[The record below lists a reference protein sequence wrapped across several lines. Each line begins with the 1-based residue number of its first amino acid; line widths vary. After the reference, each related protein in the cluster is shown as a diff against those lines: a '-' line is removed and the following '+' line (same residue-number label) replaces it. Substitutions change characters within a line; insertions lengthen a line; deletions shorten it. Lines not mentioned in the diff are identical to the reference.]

1 MSDQSERQ
9 TLAMLFEQW
18 SGLPCA
24 EILALGAQGSSR
36 RYYRLTA
43 QHWDAGCQPANDGT
57 QAASLRTLSA
67 IGTVGD
73 DLRENRAF
81 FALDRH
87 LRAKGIRV
95 PELYAV
101 APDERCYLQQDLGDL
116 SLYGLLHEKQRQGGG
131 FDAEMLAFYKQ
142 ALADLAAIQQAGVDF
157 DFSYSYPRAD
167 FDRQSILWDLN
178 YFKYHYLKLAH
189 VAFDEQLLEDDFQRL
204 ADLLLQADTHYL
216 LYRDFQTR
224 NIMIGLTPAPL
235 QRRGDLPFTTCDSLP
250 SPLER
255 GRGEACATLY
265 YIDFQGARRGAAQ
278 YDVAS
283 ILYSAKSN
291 LPEPIRR
298 ELLDHYLRVRDIK
311 GDERRRWLDHFWA
324 YLLLR
329 ILQTLGAYGYR
340 GIFERK
346 EYFLQ
351 SIPLA
356 LQNLRRLAEDH
367 PQALDGL
374 QHLKQ
379 IVEILTTEGLTPA
392 PLQRRGDLPTTA
404 CGSLPS
410 PLERG
415 RGEAVLTLTVTV
427 LSFSYKQGLPED
439 PSGNG
444 GGFVFD
450 CRALPNPGR
459 YPEYK
464 AYTGKDRPVI
474 EFLQKEP
481 PVDEFLGNVKRI
493 LAQSVDKYRER
504 HFTSLQVAFG
514 CTGGQHRSVYC
525 AEQTARWLRE
535 TYPDV
540 AVALRHREQDTP
552 RKQ

>member
-9 TLAMLFEQW
+9 TLATLFEQW
-18 SGLPCA
+18 SGCPCT

-43 QHWDAGCQPANDGT
+43 QHRDAGCQPANDGT
-57 QAASLRTLSA
+57 QSASLRTLSA

-131 FDAEMLAFYKQ
+131 FDAEMLALYKQ
-142 ALADLAAIQQAGVDF
+142 ALADLAAIQQAGADF
-157 DFSYSYPRAD
+157 DFSYSYPRSD

-204 ADLLLQADTHYL
+204 ADRLLQADTHYL

-224 NIMIGLTPAPL
+224 NIMINEKLRMKNEEFSTASADSSFFPL
-235 QRRGDLPFTTCDSLP
+235 HS
-250 SPLER
+250 S
-255 GRGEACATLY
+255 LY

-298 ELLDHYLRVRDIK
+298 ELLDHYLRVRGIK
-311 GDERRRWLDHFWA
+311 GDERRQWLDHFWA

-367 PQALDGL
+367 PQILDGL
-374 QHLKQ
+374 PHLKQ
-379 IVEILTTEGLTPA
+379 IIMGLTGLTGLTPS
-392 PLQRRGDLPTTA
+392 PLQRRGGLPTTA

-415 RGEAVLTLTVTV
+415 RGEALTVTV
-427 LSFSYKQGLPED
+427 LSFSYKQGLPVD
-439 PSGNG
+439 SSGNG
-444 GGFVFD
+444 GGFIFD

-459 YPEYK
+459 YAEYK

-474 EFLQKEP
+474 DFLQKEP
-481 PVDEFLGNVKRI
+481 PVDEFLGNVKRL

-504 HFTSLQVAFG
+504 RFTSLQVAFG

-525 AEQTARWLRE
+525 AEQTAQWLRA
-535 TYPDV
+535 TYPDINV
-540 AVALRHREQDTP
+540 VLRHREQDPAP
-552 RKQ
+552 R

>member
-1 MSDQSERQ
+1 
-9 TLAMLFEQW
+9 
-18 SGLPCA
+18 
-24 EILALGAQGSSR
+24 
-36 RYYRLTA
+36 
-43 QHWDAGCQPANDGT
+43 
-57 QAASLRTLSA
+57 
-67 IGTVGD
+67 
-73 DLRENRAF
+73 
-81 FALDRH
+81 
-87 LRAKGIRV
+87 
-95 PELYAV
+95 
-101 APDERCYLQQDLGDL
+101 
-116 SLYGLLHEKQRQGGG
+116 
-131 FDAEMLAFYKQ
+131 
-142 ALADLAAIQQAGVDF
+142 
-157 DFSYSYPRAD
+157 
-167 FDRQSILWDLN
+167 
-178 YFKYHYLKLAH
+178 
-189 VAFDEQLLEDDFQRL
+189 
-204 ADLLLQADTHYL
+204 
-216 LYRDFQTR
+216 
-224 NIMIGLTPAPL
+224 MIGLTPAPL
-235 QRRGDLPFTTCDSLP
+235 PRRGDSPITDCVSLP

-255 GRGEACATLY
+255 GRGEAPLY

-291 LPEPIRR
+291 LPESIRR
-298 ELLDHYLRVRDIK
+298 ELLDHYLRVRGIK

-367 PQALDGL
+367 PQVLDGL
-374 QHLKQ
+374 PHLKQ
-379 IVEILTTEGLTPA
+379 IIMGLTGLTPS
-392 PLQRRGDLPTTA
+392 PLQRRGEADA
-404 CGSLPS
+404 GSGRQIPS

-415 RGEAVLTLTVTV
+415 RGEASEALTVTV

>member
-9 TLAMLFEQW
+9 TLATLFEQW

-24 EILALGAQGSSR
+24 AILALGAQGSSR

-43 QHWDAGCQPANDGT
+43 QHSDQRDAGWQSANNGA
-57 QAASLRTLSA
+57 QAASLRPLSA

-87 LRAKGIRV
+87 LRAKGIPV

-131 FDAEMLAFYKQ
+131 FDAEMLALYKQ
-142 ALADLAAIQQAGVDF
+142 ALADLAAIQQAGADF
-157 DFSYSYPRAD
+157 DFSFSYPRAD

-189 VAFDEQLLEDDFQRL
+189 IPFDEQLLEDDFQRL
-204 ADLLLQADTHYL
+204 ADRLLQADTHYL

-224 NIMIGLTPAPL
+224 NIMINEKLRMKNEEFSTASADSSFFPL
-235 QRRGDLPFTTCDSLP
+235 HS
-250 SPLER
+250 S
-255 GRGEACATLY
+255 LY

-291 LPEPIRR
+291 LPEAIRH

-311 GDERRRWLDHFWA
+311 GDERRCWLDHFWS

-346 EYFLQ
+346 DYFLQ

-367 PQALDGL
+367 PQVLNGL
-374 QHLKQ
+374 PHLKH
-379 IVEILTTEGLTPA
+379 IVNEELRMKNEESASANTPY
-392 PLQRRGDLPTTA
+392 PDNSSFFTLHS
-404 CGSLPS
+404 SLP
-410 PLERG
+410 
-415 RGEAVLTLTVTV
+415 LTVTV

-444 GGFVFD
+444 GGFIFD

-459 YPEYK
+459 YAEYK

-481 PVDEFLGNVKRI
+481 PVDEFLGNVRRI
-493 LAQSVDKYRER
+493 LAQSVDKYLER
-504 HFTSLQVAFG
+504 RFTSLQVAFG

-525 AEQTARWLRE
+525 AEQTAQWLRT
-535 TYPDV
+535 TYPDICIV
-540 AVALRHREQDTP
+540 LRHREQDPAP
-552 RKQ
+552 R

>member
-43 QHWDAGCQPANDGT
+43 QPWDAGCQPANDGT

-142 ALADLAAIQQAGVDF
+142 ALADLAAIQQAGADF

-224 NIMIGLTPAPL
+224 NIMVVERVNALLCECVSADAPATNAITQSHNNAL
-235 QRRGDLPFTTCDSLP
+235 
-250 SPLER
+250 
-255 GRGEACATLY
+255 LY

-298 ELLDHYLRVRDIK
+298 ELLAHYLRVRGIK

-374 QHLKQ
+374 PHLKQ

-392 PLQRRGDLPTTA
+392 PLQGRGEADA
-404 CGSLPS
+404 GCGRQNPS

-415 RGEAVLTLTVTV
+415 RGEASEALTVTV

-459 YPEYK
+459 YSEYK

>member
-142 ALADLAAIQQAGVDF
+142 ALADLAAIQQAGADF

-224 NIMIGLTPAPL
+224 NIMIGLTPAW
-235 QRRGDLPFTTCDSLP
+235 
-250 SPLER
+250 
-255 GRGEACATLY
+255 GEACVPTLY

-298 ELLDHYLRVRDIK
+298 ELLDHYLRVRGIK

-367 PQALDGL
+367 PQVLDGL
-374 QHLKQ
+374 PHLKQ
-379 IVEILTTEGLTPA
+379 IIMGLT
-392 PLQRRGDLPTTA
+392 
-404 CGSLPS
+404 
-410 PLERG
+410 
-415 RGEAVLTLTVTV
+415 V
-427 LSFSYKQGLPED
+427 SYKQGLPED

-444 GGFVFD
+444 GGFIFD

-474 EFLQKEP
+474 KFLQKEP

-525 AEQTARWLRE
+525 AEQIARWLRE